1 MVKNLRYVLMSM
13 LVMFGMSAYA
23 EDIIW
28 QEDWSGVTNFDM
40 NPNNFKS
47 NYTFTGFVL
56 NDDQATVKSG
66 TKFYDANLAGGTA
79 PELLIA
85 KNGGTFTASIN
96 LNGKSG
102 KMTLTY
108 KCNKSI
114 TVEEITQKDQ
124 MVSEATHVGNDY
136 EREVN
141 VPAGTTEIQ
150 LVFTNSSSS
159 NARLDNIKLYQGT
172 AKKAAGLSWGKASTT
187 LTIGEE
193 ITLTLSNAN
202 NLPVTYS
209 SSKDSVATISQE
221 GVITLKAEGKTV
233 FTASF
238 AGNDEYEAQSVSI
251 EVTVKAAEGGEG
263 GEGGEGQGGEGV
275 QTTGNGTLES
285 PYTVADA
292 LIVAGALEK
301 GAKTSNDV
309 FVKGII
315 CSVKYT
321 FSAQYGTATFNISD
335 DGQTG
340 QDVFQCYGIYYL
352 ENQAWVEG
360 NTQIKVGDEVIIY
373 GKLMNYNGTL
383 ETSNKEAYIYS
394 LNGVTKNGGTPQ
406 PESEKIT
413 VAQALD
419 IIAALDSSAVT
430 TTVYEIEGFVVSLD
444 EAFNPSFGNYTA
456 NIGDTKDATA
466 TLKVFRA
473 KNAAN
478 QKFPED
484 VLTVGDK
491 VLVKGKLQKYVDKSK
506 NVIPETKDAL
516 IMEINGESTNSIAVV
531 KADSRL
537 QSAIYNLRGQRVM
550 TPSKGLYIM
559 NGKKFFVK

>member
-28 QEDWSGVTNFDM
+28 QEDWSEVTDFTM

-47 NYTFTGFVL
+47 NYTFTGFEL
-56 NDDQATVKSG
+56 KEDQTVKSG

-85 KNGGTFTASIN
+85 KNGGTFTATIS

-102 KMTLTY
+102 VMHLSY
-108 KCNKSI
+108 YCNKNI
-114 TVEEITQKDQ
+114 EVLAANKD
-124 MVSEATHVGNDY
+124 VTLSEATVTGTCY
-136 EREVN
+136 ELSVT
-141 VPAGTTEIQ
+141 VPEGTET
-150 LVFTNSSSS
+150 LGLTFSNSLTN

-193 ITLTLSNAN
+193 ITLTLSNEN

-221 GVITLKAEGKTV
+221 GVITLKAEGKTIL
-233 FTASF
+233 TASF

-251 EVTVKAAEGGEG
+251 EVTVKAAEG

-292 LIVAGALEK
+292 LIVAGTLEK

-340 QDVFQCYGIYYL
+340 QDVFQCYGVYYL
-352 ENQAWVEG
+352 ENKAWVDG

-444 EAFNPSFGNYTA
+444 EAFNPQYGNYTA

-478 QKFPED
+478 QKFTED